1 MNIHNLGQIIASMLA
16 NLDFIVK
23 VRLKPEHSCLGRLVV
38 HPLEFQ
44 VVDFILE
51 KNRNSAILKLAKK
64 IPIAPLGI
72 VKLEGELDSEDV
84 YIELHYDLS
93 THNLVK
99 VENCS
104 KNFRYISELKV
115 CSSISYELES

>member
-1 MNIHNLGQIIASMLA
+1 M
-16 NLDFIVK
+16 
-23 VRLKPEHSCLGRLVV
+23 
-38 HPLEFQ
+38 
-44 VVDFILE
+44 
-51 KNRNSAILKLAKK
+51 KLAKK
-64 IPIAPLGI
+64 VPIAPLGI

-99 VENCS
+99 IENCS
-104 KNFRYISELKV
+104 KNFKYISELKV